1 MSTART
7 YAGRPNNHGHR
18 PQTKSI
24 QAGSNYDRWWVYTL
38 VGVLFSG
45 NVAFAIALYLSPE
58 FAATQNARS
67 AQTIA
72 AYETRIATLRAE
84 LDRLH
89 SRQYAKAGDI
99 NLQLQDLLA
108 QQEQI
113 LEQHDFVRSIAKK
126 AKAAGIAVP
135 VPAAAEPIKSSALG
149 YAPSNTGNTDIH
161 AIIED
166 LQMMKEDTVS
176 ALTALGNEAE
186 KSTTKIVSELSRVG
200 IKPRFEDNA
209 VGGPLLP
216 AAMGDSLSDQMQA
229 ANFALDAL
237 SRFEQARDQIHSAP
251 IFRPLPNSYGYSSRF
266 GNRKDPFT
274 GRTAFH
280 SGLDFRAP
288 AGAKISALGVG
299 KVTFAGRK
307 GGYGN
312 AVEITHVNGLVSR
325 YAHMSKIKVKK
336 GQKVNRNTIVGLVG
350 STGRSTGPH
359 LHLEVRKNDRPIDP
373 SPFINVGKKLKGLI

>member
-1 MSTART
+1 MSVSRNFSGKVTSQ
-7 YAGRPNNHGHR
+7 NGH
-18 PQTKSI
+18 PQKKSDL
-24 QAGSNYDRWWVYTL
+24 DRWWVYGL
-38 VGVLFSG
+38 VAILFSG
-45 NVAFAIALYLSPE
+45 NIAFAITLYMSPD
-58 FAATQNARS
+58 FAATRDAQA
-67 AQTIA
+67 AQTIS

-126 AKAAGIAVP
+126 AKAVGIE
-135 VPAAAEPIKSSALG
+135 VPAQTDPIKTSALG
-149 YAPSNTGNTDIH
+149 FAPTNSSKTDIH

-166 LQMMKEDTVS
+166 LQLMKEDTIS
-176 ALTALGNEAE
+176 ALTALGTEAQR
-186 KSTTKIVSELSRVG
+186 STAKIMTELSRVG
-200 IKPRFEDNA
+200 LKPRFEDDA

-216 AAMGDSLSDQMQA
+216 PAMGDAFAEQMQA

-237 SRFEQARDQIHSAP
+237 SKYEQAKQHIYSAP
-251 IFRPLPNSYGYSSRF
+251 VFRPLPESYGLSSRF
-266 GNRKDPFT
+266 GNRRDPFT
-274 GRTAFH
+274 GRSAFH

-288 AGAKISALGVG
+288 SGASVSALGAG

-312 AVEITHVNGLVSR
+312 AVEITHVNGLMSR
-325 YAHMSKIKVKK
+325 YAHLSKIKVKK
-336 GQKVNRNTIVGLVG
+336 GQHVTPETIIGLVG

-359 LHLEVRKNDRPIDP
+359 LHLEVRKDDRPTNP
-373 SPFINVGKKLKGLI
+373 AHYINVGKKLRSLL

>member
-1 MSTART
+1 MSATRTFSGRVNGPSGQAR
-7 YAGRPNNHGHR
+7 A
-18 PQTKSI
+18 KSDF
-24 QAGSNYDRWWVYTL
+24 DRWWVYAL
-38 VGVLFSG
+38 IGILFSG
-45 NVAFAIALYLSPE
+45 NIAFAITLYLSPE
-58 FAATQNARS
+58 FAATRDAQS
-67 AQTIA
+67 AQTIS

-149 YAPSNTGNTDIH
+149 YAPSNSSSTDIH

-166 LQMMKEDTVS
+166 LQMMKEDTIS

-186 KSTTKIVSELSRVG
+186 KSTSKIVSELSRVG
-200 IKPRFEDNA
+200 LNPRFEDDA

-216 AAMGDSLSDQMQA
+216 PTMGENLSDQMQA

-237 SRFEQARDQIHSAP
+237 SRFEQAREQIHSAP
-251 IFRPLPNSYGYSSRF
+251 IFRPLPNSYGYSSRY
-266 GNRKDPFT
+266 GNRRDPFT
-274 GRTAFH
+274 GRSAFH

-288 AGAKISALGVG
+288 TGAKVSALGVG

-325 YAHMSKIKVKK
+325 YAHLSKIKVKK
-336 GQKVNRNTIVGLVG
+336 GQRVTRATIIGLVG

-373 SPFINVGKKLKGLI
+373 SNFINVGNKLKGLI

>member
-1 MSTART
+1 VSVSRT
-7 YAGRPNNHGHR
+7 FSGKVASKNNHAQR
-18 PQTKSI
+18 KSDF
-24 QAGSNYDRWWVYTL
+24 DRWWVYGL
-38 VGVLFSG
+38 IGILFSG
-45 NVAFAIALYLSPE
+45 NIAFAITLYLSPD
-58 FAATQNARS
+58 FAATRD
-67 AQTIA
+67 AQTAQAIS

-126 AKAAGIAVP
+126 AKAVGIDIPAR
-135 VPAAAEPIKSSALG
+135 PAATKTSALG
-149 YAPSNTGNTDIH
+149 YAPSSNSNTDIH

-166 LQMMKEDTVS
+166 LQMMKEDTIS

-186 KSTTKIVSELSRVG
+186 KSTSKIVTELSRVG
-200 IKPRFEDNA
+200 LNPRFEDNA

-216 AAMGDSLSDQMQA
+216 PAMGDAYADQMQA

-237 SRFEQARDQIHSAP
+237 SRYEQAKEQIHTAP
-251 IFRPLPNSYGYSSRF
+251 IFRPLPNSYGLSSRF
-266 GNRKDPFT
+266 GNRRDPFT
-274 GRTAFH
+274 GRSAFH

-288 AGAKISALGVG
+288 RGAKVSALGIG

-312 AVEITHVNGLVSR
+312 AVEITHLNGLVSR
-325 YAHMSKIKVKK
+325 YAHLSKIKVKK
-336 GQKVNRNTIVGLVG
+336 GQKVDRSTIIGLVG

-359 LHLEVRKNDRPIDP
+359 LHLEVRKNDRPTDP
-373 SPFINVGKKLKGLI
+373 AKYINVGNKLRSLI